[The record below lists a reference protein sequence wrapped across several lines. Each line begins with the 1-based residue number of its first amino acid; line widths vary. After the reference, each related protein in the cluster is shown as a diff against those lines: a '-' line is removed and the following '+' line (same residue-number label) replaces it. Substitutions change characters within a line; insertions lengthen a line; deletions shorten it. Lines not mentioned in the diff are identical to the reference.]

1 MNKNDFIKKYD
12 LIELNT
18 SDNILIDLIYSTPNN
33 FTHQKLYDN
42 SICLLR
48 KETAKKILLAN
59 EEFNKLGYK
68 IKIWD
73 AFRPIKYQEKM
84 WEIFP
89 NSNFVTN
96 PSEGNSNHCKGSA
109 IDITL
114 CTLDNIELKMPTKF
128 DHFGEESY
136 RCNYSIFPK
145 DIQENVM
152 LLENIMKKNG
162 FTPYPFEWWHFN
174 DCDNYDIIYDF
185 FDKI

>member
-1 MNKNDFIKKYD
+1 
-12 LIELNT
+12 
-18 SDNILIDLIYSTPNN
+18 
-33 FTHQKLYDN
+33 
-42 SICLLR
+42 
-48 KETAKKILLAN
+48 
-59 EEFNKLGYK
+59 
-68 IKIWD
+68 
-73 AFRPIKYQEKM
+73 M
-84 WEIFP
+84 WKIFP